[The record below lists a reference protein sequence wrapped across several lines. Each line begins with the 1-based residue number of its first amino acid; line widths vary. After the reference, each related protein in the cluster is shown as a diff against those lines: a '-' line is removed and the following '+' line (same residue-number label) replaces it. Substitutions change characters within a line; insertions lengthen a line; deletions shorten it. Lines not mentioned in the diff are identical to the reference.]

1 VSVGPSR
8 LTAADA
14 RPLRPAGALARLRAD
29 PPRMRAVRAMWL
41 ALWSSRLAVWIAGIA
56 AGVTLSS
63 HAGAGA
69 VNPRGLTRG
78 LGRVGEVL
86 AGPVA
91 RWDAGWFLLIA
102 RDGYQPQL
110 GAHSQARLAFYP
122 LYPLLTRI
130 VGLVAPLVIAG
141 VVVSVCAFAAA
152 LYGIHRLAT
161 LELARDDR
169 LTREQVRR
177 IADLSVLLVAFSP
190 MAVFFSAD
198 YSESLFMALSVALF
212 WCARRGRWRWVG
224 VVGALASATRAPGI
238 VLLLP
243 ALAIYLYGPREDRP
257 PDRPRQGDPAVAP
270 HAPAS
275 RLAALREG
283 LRPRYRVRADVL
295 WLALAPVGM
304 LAFCTYVALAGG
316 SFLEPFKVEH
326 LVWHRHLTDP
336 LSPLWYG
343 ISHAFQEVRHLP
355 STHRLHLRS
364 FYFVAAGMIA
374 TAGVLRR
381 LPLAYGLY
389 ALAALAMPLF
399 YPASSEPLESM
410 PRYLVVVFPLFIWLA
425 MWLERHPRLR
435 LPALAI
441 SGLMMMFFVASFST
455 WRWAS

>member
-1 VSVGPSR
+1 
-8 LTAADA
+8 
-14 RPLRPAGALARLRAD
+14 
-29 PPRMRAVRAMWL
+29 MRALHAMWL

-69 VNPRGLTRG
+69 VDPRGLTRG
-78 LGRVGEVL
+78 LGRVGDVL

-110 GAHSQARLAFYP
+110 GVHSEARLAFYP

-141 VVVSVCAFAAA
+141 AIVSVCAFAAA

-161 LELARDDR
+161 LELADGR

-177 IADLSVLLVAFSP
+177 IANLSVLLVAFSP

-198 YSESLFMALSVALF
+198 YSESLFMVLSVALF
-212 WCARRGRWRWVG
+212 WCARHGRWRWVG
-224 VVGALASATRAPGI
+224 VIGALASATRAPGI

-243 ALAIYLYGPREDRP
+243 ALVIYLYGPREDRP
-257 PDRPRQGDPAVAP
+257 PDRL
-270 HAPAS
+270 H
-275 RLAALREG
+275 EG
-283 LRPRYRVRADVL
+283 LRPRYRLRADVL
-295 WLALAPVGM
+295 WLAFAPVGM
-304 LAFCTYVALAGG
+304 LAFCAYVALAGG
-316 SFLEPFKVEH
+316 SAFEPLKVEH

-336 LSPLWYG
+336 LLPLWYG
-343 ISHAFQEVRHLP
+343 LSHAFQEVRHLP

-374 TAGVLRR
+374 TVGVLRR

-441 SGLMMMFFVASFST
+441 SALLMMFFVANFST